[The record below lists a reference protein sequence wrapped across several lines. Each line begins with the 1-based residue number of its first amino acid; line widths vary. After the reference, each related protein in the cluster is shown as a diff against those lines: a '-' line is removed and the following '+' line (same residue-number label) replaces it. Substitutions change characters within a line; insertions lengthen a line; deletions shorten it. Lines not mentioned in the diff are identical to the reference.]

1 MDGGGDIVH
10 EVVSWMGG
18 GDIVHEVVSW
28 MGEGILYMKW
38 SHGWGR
44 GYCT

>member
-1 MDGGGDIVH
+1 MKWSHGWGEGDIVHEVVSWMGEGDIVH

-18 GDIVHEVVSW
+18 G
-28 MGEGILYMKW
+28 
-38 SHGWGR
+38 